1 MTAFIITALKI
12 IFLLG
17 FLITIHELGH
27 FLVAKLCKVKVNEFA
42 IGFGPKIWQKQGK
55 VTKYTLRLIP
65 LGGYNS
71 MEGEEQYSEEEGS
84 FSKASIPKRIAIVL
98 AGGMVNILFGI
109 VTYFILMACVGNNTS
124 LVVDSTMEN
133 YAAQTAG
140 VQAGDEIIKVN
151 GKNVHLKT
159 DIDEIL
165 EQSGG
170 EEITLTVKR
179 GEEIQEITLTPTAVD
194 AKSTGIYLRGTGAEG
209 EASTKILMIEVGS
222 SAEKAGLKEN
232 DEIIK
237 INGTEVKNQEEII
250 EAITNSELET
260 IEFTVQRG
268 SEILDISLKPDTTPV
283 YYLGIY
289 FKMAENNL
297 GNNLYYAFYQTGDF
311 SFSIIDNLKMLVTG
325 QVRANQL
332 MGPVGISE
340 VVAQTTGIEDFV
352 YLLALISLSLGV
364 TNLLPIPALDGGRI
378 VLLLIEAIRRKRLS
392 EKTEMNIQLIGFAF
406 LITLSIYVAY
416 NDILRIL

>member
-1 MTAFIITALKI
+1 MTAFILTALKI

-98 AGGMVNILFGI
+98 AGGVVNIIFAV
-109 VTYFILMACVGNNTS
+109 VTYFILMACIGNNTS

-133 YAAQTAG
+133 YAARIAG

-151 GKNVHLKT
+151 GKSIHLKA
-159 DIDEIL
+159 DLDEIL
-165 EQSGG
+165 EQSSG
-170 EEITLTVKR
+170 EEMTLTIKR
-179 GEEIQEITLTPTAVD
+179 GEEIQDITLTPTAVE
-194 AKSTGIYLRGTGAEG
+194 AKSTGIYLKGTSAED
-209 EASTKILMIEVGS
+209 ASTKILMIEVGS
-222 SAEKAGLKEN
+222 SAEKAGLREN

-250 EAITNSELET
+250 EAITNSEAEA
-260 IEFTVQRG
+260 IAVTVQRG
-268 SEILDISLKPDTTPV
+268 SETLEISLTPDTTPV
-283 YYLGIY
+283 YYLGIS

-311 SFSIIDNLKMLVTG
+311 SFSMIDNLKMLVTG
-325 QVRANQL
+325 QVKANQL
-332 MGPVGISE
+332 MGPVGIAE
-340 VVAQTTGIEDFV
+340 VVAQTSGIEDFV

-392 EKTEMNIQLIGFAF
+392 EKAEINIQLIGFAF

>member
-1 MTAFIITALKI
+1 MTAFILTALKI

-71 MEGEEQYSEEEGS
+71 MEGEEQYSEGEGS

-98 AGGMVNILFGI
+98 AGGVVNIIFAV
-109 VTYFILMACVGNNTS
+109 VTYFILMACIGNNTS

-133 YAAQTAG
+133 YAARIAG

-151 GKNVHLKT
+151 GKSIHLKA
-159 DIDEIL
+159 DLDEIL
-165 EQSGG
+165 EQSSG
-170 EEITLTVKR
+170 EEMTLTIKR
-179 GEEIQEITLTPTAVD
+179 GEEIQDITLTPTAVE
-194 AKSTGIYLRGTGAEG
+194 AKSTGIYLKGTSAED
-209 EASTKILMIEVGS
+209 ASTKILMIEVGS
-222 SAEKAGLKEN
+222 SAEKAGLREN

-250 EAITNSELET
+250 EAITNSEAEA
-260 IEFTVQRG
+260 IAFTVQRG
-268 SEILDISLKPDTTPV
+268 SETLEISLTPDTTPV
-283 YYLGIY
+283 YYLGIS

-311 SFSIIDNLKMLVTG
+311 SFSMIDNLKMLVTG
-325 QVRANQL
+325 QVKANQL
-332 MGPVGISE
+332 MGPVGIAE
-340 VVAQTTGIEDFV
+340 VVAQTSGIEDFV

-392 EKTEMNIQLIGFAF
+392 EKAEINIQLIGFAF

>member
-1 MTAFIITALKI
+1 MTAFILTALKI

-55 VTKYTLRLIP
+55 ITKYTLRLIP

-98 AGGMVNILFGI
+98 AGGVVNIIFAV
-109 VTYFILMACVGNNTS
+109 VTYFILMACIGNNTS

-133 YAAQTAG
+133 YAARIAG

-151 GKNVHLKT
+151 GKSIHLKA
-159 DIDEIL
+159 DLDEIL
-165 EQSGG
+165 EQSSG
-170 EEITLTVKR
+170 EEMTLTIKR
-179 GEEIQEITLTPTAVD
+179 GEEIQDITLTPTAVE
-194 AKSTGIYLRGTGAEG
+194 AKSTGIYLKGTSAED
-209 EASTKILMIEVGS
+209 ASTKILMIEVGS
-222 SAEKAGLKEN
+222 SAEKAGLREN

-250 EAITNSELET
+250 EAITDSEAEA
-260 IEFTVQRG
+260 IAFTVQRG
-268 SEILDISLKPDTTPV
+268 SETLDISLTPDTTPV
-283 YYLGIY
+283 YYLGIF

-311 SFSIIDNLKMLVTG
+311 SFSMIDNLKMLVTG
-325 QVRANQL
+325 QVKANQL
-332 MGPVGISE
+332 MGPVGIAE
-340 VVAQTTGIEDFV
+340 VVAQTSGIEDFV

-392 EKTEMNIQLIGFAF
+392 EKAEINIQLIGFAF